1 MDSVLSYRVDEDRV
15 LARLR
20 SFYEDKGD
28 RGILASMQVPSREL
42 RRFAETHQAGYCD
55 YPDPEER
62 IRFWDRLLMER
73 RAVNDD
79 SVPSACLSEF
89 DQGIYGGLLGGQVR
103 FQCFPEDGWI
113 SSMVAPLLADWSG
126 FEKLVE
132 SSSFDSGNRW
142 IQMLER
148 QTEIFMKAARGRF
161 GVSHLI
167 LINGLNFVF
176 ELVGATE
183 TYLSLSIEPAMVR
196 AAIRFALDLN
206 LKIQSLFFQLVPM
219 VKGGTCS
226 YVGQWIPG
234 RVVNESADPFHMTSV
249 DCFEQWGRG
258 PIEDVFSSFDGGV
271 IHIHANGRHLLPAV
285 CSLKG
290 LKAVHLMND
299 RGYPSAFEVAGELKR
314 GCLENIPVIVADVE
328 YRAFKDAL
336 DRHSLAGGVF
346 YQVVNV
352 PDGDEANR
360 SMDKV
365 RAYSWP

>member
-20 SFYEDKGD
+20 SFYEDKDD

-42 RRFAETHQAGYCD
+42 MRFAEEHPAGYCD

-73 RAVNDD
+73 KAVNDD

-126 FEKLVE
+126 FEKLVA
-132 SSSFDSGNRW
+132 SSSFDSSNRW
-142 IQMLER
+142 VQMLDR
-148 QTEIFMKAARGRF
+148 QTRIFAKAARGRF

-176 ELVGATE
+176 ELIGATE
-183 TYLSLSIEPAMVR
+183 TYVSLSIEPAMVE
-196 AAIRFALDLN
+196 AAIRFGLDLN
-206 LKIQSLFFQLVPM
+206 TKIQSLFFQLVPLI
-219 VKGGTCS
+219 KGGTCS
-226 YVGQWIPG
+226 YVGQWLPG
-234 RVVNESADPFHMTSV
+234 RVVNESVDPFHMTSV

-258 PIEDVFSSFDGGV
+258 PIEDVFSRFDGGV
-271 IHIHANGRHLLPAV
+271 IHIHANGRHLLPSV

-299 RGYPSAFEVAGELKR
+299 RGYSSSFEIAGELKR
-314 GCLENIPVIVADVE
+314 GCLENIPLIVADVE
-328 YRAFKDAL
+328 YGAFKAAL
-336 DRHSLAGGVF
+336 DRHGLADGVF

-352 PDGDEANR
+352 PDSDEANR
-360 SMDKV
+360 CMDKV
-365 RAYSWP
+365 RSYACP